1 MRDRRARSVAVA
13 TVVASMALATTS
25 LVQWAAVYTRSTP
38 TSPESPYATSVPT
51 CEPLSSA
58 TPAAMAK
65 SCTVCAEGSECQSA
79 SFWKGRKR
87 HGPPPSL
94 GRCRPIT
101 GLSTLS
107 IASAAA

>member
-1 MRDRRARSVAVA
+1 MRDRSARSVAVA

-38 TSPESPYATSVPT
+38 TSVASPYATSVTT
-51 CEPLSSA
+51 CELLSPA
-58 TPAAMAK
+58 MPAAMEK
-65 SCTVCAEGSECQSA
+65 SCTACAEGKECQSA
-79 SFWKGRKR
+79 SFWKGRNR

-94 GRCRPIT
+94 GRCRPMV